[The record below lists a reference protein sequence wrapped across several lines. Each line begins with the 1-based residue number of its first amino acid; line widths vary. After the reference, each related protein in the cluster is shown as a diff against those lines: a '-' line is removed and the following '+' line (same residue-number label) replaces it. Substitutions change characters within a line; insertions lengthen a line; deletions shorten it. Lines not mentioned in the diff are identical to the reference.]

1 MIAGRVLL
9 LIKQHDF
16 FLKLWLQTNQLVEQ
30 KKFLICK
37 LSVNVQH
44 WFAKQSFYQFQTS
57 MIHNMRFGH
66 WKGHQRLFFVF
77 LKSSLKFSIMI
88 WIARSEIFFLFSF
101 PFTPRLIP
109 HRQDFSAGSPPCI
122 VGDAHSRGSRGQCR
136 SLQQLLP
143 QCRSSPSPDPG
154 ARREEPVGRWHR
166 EPGASPEHLG

>member
-1 MIAGRVLL
+1 MSNIDLPNKVFINFNHPWFTRWVLGTEKV
-9 LIKQHDF
+9 IKD
-16 FLKLWLQTNQLVEQ
+16 
-30 KKFLICK
+30 
-37 LSVNVQH
+37 
-44 WFAKQSFYQFQTS
+44 Y
-57 MIHNMRFGH
+57 
-66 WKGHQRLFFVF
+66 FFVF
-77 LKSSLKFSIMI
+77 LKSLKFSIMI

-154 ARREEPVGRWHR
+154 ARREEPVGRWRR
-166 EPGASPEHLG
+166 EPGASPQFRAPYPLPCRRRRTDYNTLHSST